1 MRNYFSRF
9 IATILL
15 AAFSAYLVP
24 NEFVHAFYGHDD
36 THEAACSA
44 TEKTVGVQHIH
55 CDFLSYEA
63 DLFTV
68 ASSTTCPASF
78 DHVFAFILPEAA
90 HAGITFTYCPSLR
103 GPPALV

>member
-24 NEFVHAFYGHDD
+24 NEFVHAFYGHED
-36 THEAACSA
+36 THEAACSPN
-44 TEKTVGVQHIH
+44 EKTVGEQHIH

-68 ASSTTCPASF
+68 ASSTQFPASF
-78 DHVFAFILPEAA
+78 DHVFAFISLEAE
-90 HAGITFTYCPSLR
+90 HAGVTFTYRPSLR
-103 GPPALV
+103 GPPALI

>member
-1 MRNYFSRF
+1 VRNYFSRF

-24 NEFVHAFYGHDD
+24 NEFVHALYGHED
-36 THEAACSA
+36 THETACS
-44 TEKTVGVQHIH
+44 TEENTVGVQHIH

-63 DLFTV
+63 SLFTV
-68 ASSTTCPASF
+68 TSTTTCPVSF
-78 DHVFAFILPEAA
+78 ERVFAFLSPEAE
-90 HAGITFTYCPSLR
+90 HEGITFTYHPSLR

>member
-24 NEFVHAFYGHDD
+24 SGLVHLLYDHED
-36 THEAACSA
+36 THEHAGS
-44 TEKTVGVQHIH
+44 TKESTVDVAHIH
-55 CDFLSYEA
+55 CEFLSYEA
-63 DLFTV
+63 SLFTV
-68 ASSTTCPASF
+68 TSITTCPASF
-78 DHVFAFILPEAA
+78 ERAFAFTSPEAEQEE
-90 HAGITFTYCPSLR
+90 ITFTFCPSLR